1 MAAHAAGHRTTGR
14 DSLRQ
19 LFSAEQIMGMPA
31 RAPDRP
37 WTEEEFYA
45 ARDAASF
52 GERWEFIDGEV
63 LVTPGPHW
71 VHQRIIAR
79 LLILLDAY
87 VRPRAFGEV
96 FASPLDVKLR
106 PGLVLQPD
114 LLVVPS
120 GELRRRSDIVQR
132 LVLAAEIVS
141 PSSARFDRVKKRPQY
156 QRSRV
161 SEYWIVDDMSQTIER
176 WTPDD
181 ERPEILS
188 ERLTWHP
195 AGVAEPFVLDLVEFF
210 KDVATEDE

>member
-1 MAAHAAGHRTTGR
+1 
-14 DSLRQ
+14 
-19 LFSAEQIMGMPA
+19 MGMPA

-45 ARDAASF
+45 ARDAAPF
-52 GERWEFIDGEV
+52 GERWELIDGEV
-63 LVTPGPHW
+63 LVTSAPHW
-71 VHQRIIAR
+71 THQRISAR

-87 VRPRAFGEV
+87 VRPRGFGEA

-132 LVLAAEIVS
+132 LLLAVEIVS

-161 SEYWIVDDMSQTIER
+161 SQYWIVDDMSQTIER

-181 ERPEILS
+181 ERPELLS
-188 ERLTWHP
+188 ERLVWEP
-195 AGVAEPFVLDLVEFF
+195 AGVAEPFVLDLAQFF
-210 KDVATEDE
+210 QDVATED